1 MEYKLCQKIM
11 NKKNLFLLS
20 VFIMTCFCL
29 HAGQNIYNVNQ
40 NNSQPLR
47 IIRDA
52 NIKEN
57 RYEFFIEDGFGNVV
71 YSKREPKLNSGTIRE
86 FIASEESFSQI
97 DQILISWEYKGDDGK
112 LLNDGIYK
120 LILKETNRREQSKV
134 SSYEYTICL
143 DTEIPF
149 INPVISTDKVYRNSI
164 GNLNVSMGF
173 DSEKANFWKVILDNN
188 YVLYESNLPENE
200 LRDFPTGIE
209 LPYEKY
215 KHLNIGMHEI
225 KVIGKDCAGNT
236 AEKSLYF
243 DVEEYPLKL
252 DILPVTKEVVYY
264 LDNTISDFQYIGTGV
279 AGIAWKTNIMDASN
293 QIHFSMEYKAVKDVT
308 CPLFIWNGVS
318 SLTNQKVPDGI
329 YFAEILCNDLS
340 GNSFSEVVPFK
351 VTTEIAKDENYGK
364 PPFVS
369 GRYEENKFILNL
381 INYPDKVAS
390 ALLMVYKENQLLYEK
405 EVDVLNDIIWDGTDN
420 SNNFVLSTCEDYD
433 FILKVIN
440 DCGDE
445 SCFSS
450 TMQTTLVCDD
460 ISEIDKR
467 IIIDSIYFDGNESE
481 ILTDSRFFFKN
492 AKVVQKIISS
502 LSEQISKNDDILVI
516 AGNANYTTYPNEK
529 LMKAEQQELI
539 QLSTDR
545 AEAIKKILVFYGF
558 PESRVV
564 IKANGGESFVA
575 LPNSKE
581 NWKNRRVDFYINS
594 KGK

>member
-1 MEYKLCQKIM
+1 
-11 NKKNLFLLS
+11 
-20 VFIMTCFCL
+20 MTCFCL

-173 DSEKANFWKVILDNN
+173 DSEKANFWKVILDND

-200 LRDFPTGIE
+200 LRDFPVGIE

-252 DILPVTKEVVYY
+252 EILPVTKEVVYY

-279 AGIAWKTNIMDASN
+279 AGIAWKTNIMDSSN

-308 CPLFIWNGVS
+308 CPLFIWNGIS

-440 DCGDE
+440 DGGDE

-450 TMQTTLVCDD
+450 TMQTTLVCDE
-460 ISEIDKR
+460 ISEINKR

-492 AKVVQKIISS
+492 AKVVQKIIAL
-502 LSEQISKNDDILVI
+502 LSEQISKNDDILII

-539 QLSTDR
+539 QLSSDR
-545 AEAIKKILVFYGF
+545 AEAIKKVLVLYGF

-564 IKANGGESFVA
+564 IKANGGDSFIA